1 MRRRRNKGA
10 SILIII
16 SLIILI
22 CASFFIMQMRP
33 LIKILAINEAEYIAI
48 KSINDTVNKQILEN
62 YDNFDNL
69 VLLEKDKDDKI
80 TAVKTNMQ
88 SMNLLKTQTILA
100 VYETLNS
107 FENLDIN
114 VPLGAVISSE
124 FFATMGPNIPIKLI
138 NLSTADAT
146 FKNAFE
152 STGINQTRHTI
163 SLEVSADMS
172 VVFPFGNEKI
182 NIKSE
187 FIVME
192 TILMGSI
199 PESYTYIDDT
209 RSETL
214 AKVNDYSNK

>member
-1 MRRRRNKGA
+1 MRRRGNKVGN
-10 SILIII
+10 ILIII
-16 SLIILI
+16 SIITLI
-22 CASFFIMQMRP
+22 CASFFIIQIRP
-33 LIKILAINEAEYIAI
+33 LIKTLAINEAEYIAI
-48 KSINDTVNKQILEN
+48 KTINETVNREILEN
-62 YDNFDNL
+62 SYNLDNL

-88 SMNLLKTQTILA
+88 SMNLLKTQTILS
-100 VYETLNS
+100 VYETLNN
-107 FENLDIN
+107 FENLDVNI
-114 VPLGAVISSE
+114 PLGAIINSE
-124 FFATMGPNIPIKLI
+124 FFGTMGPNIPIKLM
-138 NLSTADAT
+138 NLSTADAI
-146 FKNAFE
+146 FKNEFE

-163 SLEVSADMS
+163 SLEVSADLS

-182 NIKSE
+182 NITSE